1 MMREKIF
8 EVVRSTVLDVLVDF
22 DQNMIDINKS
32 LKDLGANS
40 VDRIEIINSSI
51 ERLNVR
57 LPLITFKDVK
67 NIKELVDVIYEN
79 IEKYWMKFR

>member
-1 MMREKIF
+1 MMQEKIF

-57 LPLITFKDVK
+57 LPLIAFKDVK

-79 IEKYWMKFR
+79 IEK